1 MLKATVATGSTSAV
15 PVLEASSGGV
25 SMLKVPF
32 PLVGGYGLAS
42 LSAFKWA
49 DASHLAHHDDASADA
64 DDVKKHYGWKDISS
78 KIERIFHLKYMYFF
92 WKYLFWQKYFF

>member
-1 MLKATVATGSTSAV
+1 MLKATVATVSTSAV

-49 DASHLAHHDDASADA
+49 DASHLAHHDDADADA
-64 DDVKKHYGWKDISS
+64 DDADDVEKHYGYA
-78 KIERIFHLKYMYFF
+78 LKE
-92 WKYLFWQKYFF
+92 WILNK